1 MIKKP
6 FLISVLML
14 ALCCSTAFGWVQSF
28 RQSASGN
35 LLYGDFDNDLDAIY
49 IWDNHGYRLYTTLSN
64 LSNQNDQFF
73 QDAGDGVYLL
83 GASGGF
89 GLPSLMGWESRS
101 MVLFQ
106 LADAR
111 DDLNSGLDTDYDG
124 TIDLAGTG
132 SMSGDFTQYF
142 DLNNDNI
149 FDSRANYGSSS
160 DNYDLLKK
168 RDWHITHSYRKG
180 DEKLG
185 ITYDHLGYGNNYSEE
200 TAYQGLFNFLVPA
213 HNFSYSQ
220 DLVLTDLSTLEVM
233 ERRSESGDFMETY
246 ETPADIVTL
255 SYEAPFNYVSD
266 SELRIDLGMNKST
279 DQYNVDDVFSTYRNV
294 SGGGITDINQAG
306 ESVAIDSSLGG
317 TLFSGDV
324 HLTKHW
330 NPDAYSWF
338 LVGFGLGSYDA
349 DKTQADRFDWDRQL
363 SDAVGNVN
371 RIIRNYDEVTDR
383 SGDTKRKV
391 LNLYHKTV
399 VDFTEKFKFAAG
411 LDFQWISD
419 KTDWD
424 QTYTMTDNGSFDNGD
439 GTQNHDDSTYT
450 RVQSRRTGL
459 ENETKRVNVNLPV
472 AMEYV
477 LGRWTFRLGAIHAIQ
492 RITVEENIRIK
503 KSSPQV
509 TTIIYG
515 DNDTT
520 VTVADDEFLST
531 RTAHETSAHAT
542 HFVYG
547 LEFNANK
554 HLKAELLA
562 FLSTAD
568 TEFLNSDFYRQLK
581 LSLTVL
587 F

>member
-6 FLISVLML
+6 LLISVLL
-14 ALCCSTAFGWVQSF
+14 LTLCCSTALGWVQSF

-35 LLYGDFDNDLDAIY
+35 LLYGDFDNDLDPIF

-73 QDAGDGVYLL
+73 QDAGDGVYLI

-89 GLPSLMGWESRS
+89 GLPSFMGWESRS
-101 MVLFQ
+101 MILFQ

-124 TIDLAGTG
+124 TIDLTGTG
-132 SMSGDFTQYF
+132 AMSGDFTQYF
-142 DLNNDNI
+142 DLNDDNI

-185 ITYDHLGYGNNYSEE
+185 AAYDHLGYGNNYSEE

-220 DLVLTDLSTLEVM
+220 DLVLTDLSTLDVM
-233 ERRSESGDFMETY
+233 ERRSESGDFMETC

-279 DQYNVDDVFSTYRNV
+279 DQYNVDDVFSTHRDV
-294 SGGGITDINQAG
+294 SGGGITDINQAC

-317 TLFSGDV
+317 TLFSGDLL
-324 HLTKHW
+324 LTKHW

-349 DKTQADRFDWDRQL
+349 DKTEADRFDWDRQL

-371 RIIRNYDEVTDR
+371 RTIRNYDEVTDR
-383 SGDTKRKV
+383 SGDTKRKF

-424 QTYTMTDNGSFDNGD
+424 QTYAMTDNGLFDNGD

-459 ENETKRVNVNLPV
+459 ENETKRVNVSLPV

-477 LGRWTFRLGAIHAIQ
+477 LGRWTFRLGAVHAIQ